1 MPEWPPRWATGPSIS
16 LSGAFSPESQVITNC
31 PSGIFMSAAHL
42 DSMDWAKAIASLRS
56 FMHAI
61 NIGGAAAA
69 SVETPMA
76 LPTTLSIRR
85 PDDWHVHLRDGPMLA
100 ACAVHTARQ
109 FARGVIMPN
118 LVPPVTR
125 VAEAA
130 AYRERIRR
138 AVPAELRFEPLMTC
152 YLTDGAD
159 PAELARGKKEG
170 VWLAS
175 KLYPAHATTNSA
187 HGVTSMDA
195 IARGLEAMEKIA
207 MPLLV
212 HGEVTD
218 PEVDIFDR
226 EAVFLD
232 KVLAPLIKRHQGLKV
247 VLEHITTREGVQF
260 VEAHPGRLGGT
271 ITPHHLSYNRNAIF
285 KGGIRPHFYCLP
297 IAKREEH
304 RLALRRAATSGNPAF
319 FLGTDTAP
327 HTADTKECAC
337 GCAGVF
343 NAPVAMQVY
352 AQVFME
358 ENALDKLE
366 AFASLNGPRFYG
378 LPANE
383 ERITLQARPLDAPEQ
398 VEVPGGNKSIVV

>member
-1 MPEWPPRWATGPSIS
+1 MSLPSS
-16 LSGAFSPESQVITNC
+16 IT
-31 PSGIFMSAAHL
+31 
-42 DSMDWAKAIASLRS
+42 
-56 FMHAI
+56 
-61 NIGGAAAA
+61 
-69 SVETPMA
+69 
-76 LPTTLSIRR
+76 IRR

-109 FARGVIMPN
+109 FARAIIMPN
-118 LVPPVTR
+118 LVPPVTK

-130 AYRERIRR
+130 AYRDRIRA
-138 AVPAELRFEPLMTC
+138 AVPAELKFEPLMTC

-159 PAELARGKKEG
+159 PVELARGKKEG
-170 VWLAS
+170 VWVAA

-187 HGVTSMDA
+187 HGVTSMDRVA
-195 IARGLEAMEKIA
+195 KGLEAMEKVG

-218 PEVDIFDR
+218 PDVDLFDR

-232 KVLAPLIKRHQGLKV
+232 KILFPLLKRHPGLKI
-247 VLEHITTREGVQF
+247 VLEHITTREGVAF
-260 VEAHPGRLGGT
+260 VEAHPDRMGGT

-327 HTADTKECAC
+327 HSTDTKECAC
-337 GCAGVF
+337 GCAGIF

-352 AQVFME
+352 TQVFAE
-358 ENALDKLE
+358 EGKLENLE

-383 ERITLQARPLDAPEQ
+383 EKVTLRAAILDAPET
-398 VEVPGGNKSIVV
+398 VEVPGLAKTITVFRPDTPVGWSF